1 MSLVIFKDSSS
12 VEPYLAG
19 FGLMQNQTFEGIKV
33 MRPRCLLEH
42 TCCVSVACTTSVH
55 NPAWAEIDIFGMVLT
70 RKRWR
75 KETHDMH
82 ASYATI

>member
-1 MSLVIFKDSSS
+1 LSLEIVKDSSS
-12 VEPYLAG
+12 VKPYLAS
-19 FGLMQNQTFEGIKV
+19 FSLMQDQTFEGIKIT
-33 MRPRCLLEH
+33 RPRRLFEH
-42 TCCVSVACTTSVH
+42 TCCVSVACTPSVH